1 MIHHHRIP
9 VSMTAN
15 FDWNDESVPV
25 GKRKV
30 AFVKWLTKER
40 KVSLIQAKAM
50 ANSKFGPSQASLQ
63 SERIRQEHKERH
75 RDQSAIRR
83 FGHVAQYEEPVRIT
97 GNHDIAGLLKRLSLP
112 SA

>member
-1 MIHHHRIP
+1 
-9 VSMTAN
+9 MTAN
-15 FDWNDESVPV
+15 FDWNDETVPV

-63 SERIRQEHKERH
+63 SKRIRQDHKERQ

-83 FGHVAQYEEPVRIT
+83 FGHVAQYEEVVRIT
-97 GNHDIAGLLKRLSLP
+97 GNHDIASLLKRLSLP
-112 SA
+112 SV